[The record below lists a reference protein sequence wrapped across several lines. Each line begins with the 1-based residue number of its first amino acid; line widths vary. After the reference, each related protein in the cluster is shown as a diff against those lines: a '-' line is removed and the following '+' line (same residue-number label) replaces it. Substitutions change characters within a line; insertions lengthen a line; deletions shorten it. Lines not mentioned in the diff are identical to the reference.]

1 MTIQDLHDKNLILF
15 KAITGSKAYG
25 LHTDTSDI
33 DIKGIFYL
41 PKAYFFG
48 LDYIPQISD
57 ETHDEVYY
65 ELGRFIELLSKNNPA
80 AMELLASSADHVLI
94 RHPLMEAF
102 DLQNLLNKMLVD
114 SFVQYALQQVKKAK
128 GLNKKINSPHLNQ
141 RKSLLDFVYVMIGS
155 RSYPLL
161 SWLQERGLIIH
172 YCGLTKLEHAKN
184 VFALYYD
191 KKEEGKYRG
200 IIAKLDS
207 QEVSLSSIPLGEE
220 SLALLFVNH
229 EAYSSHCKDFIAY
242 QEWKKKRN
250 AARYAG
256 TVEHGQGYD
265 AKNMMHTIRLM
276 EVAKDLLVHGTLI
289 IKRSNRQ
296 ELLDIKSG
304 KWTYEQLCSQVED
317 MRIEIEEL
325 YSKSTLPDSLNIKSL
340 SDLLVQIREVLY
352 G

>member
-48 LDYIPQISD
+48 LDYISQISD

-102 DLQNLLNKMLVD
+102 DLQNFLNKMLVD

-128 GLNKKINSPHLNQ
+128 GLNKKINSPHLNY

-161 SWLQERGLIIH
+161 SWLQERGLSIH

-207 QEVSLSSIPLGEE
+207 QEVALSSIPLGER
-220 SLALLFVNH
+220 V
-229 EAYSSHCKDFIAY
+229 
-242 QEWKKKRN
+242 
-250 AARYAG
+250 
-256 TVEHGQGYD
+256 
-265 AKNMMHTIRLM
+265 
-276 EVAKDLLVHGTLI
+276 
-289 IKRSNRQ
+289 
-296 ELLDIKSG
+296 
-304 KWTYEQLCSQVED
+304 
-317 MRIEIEEL
+317 
-325 YSKSTLPDSLNIKSL
+325 
-340 SDLLVQIREVLY
+340 
-352 G
+352 